1 MAYLKCL
8 KANGEN
14 NGVCRVESK
23 AYLGCRMDKCV
34 STTTFPMI
42 CRWSAPDG
50 DAVHPLVPG
59 PQRSGGIMLC
69 HPATAAGYCVMQ
81 AQTGRCCRHWC

>member
-34 STTTFPMI
+34 STISFPRHLSVERPGRR
-42 CRWSAPDG
+42 CRPFPRSRSSAFGRHEVLNHSSGYHG
-50 DAVHPLVPG
+50 DRMVQ
-59 PQRSGGIMLC
+59 PQTR
-69 HPATAAGYCVMQ
+69 
-81 AQTGRCCRHWC
+81 RWW